1 MLLILDGWGLGA
13 EPEVDAIR
21 QADTPHMDGYM
32 ASWPC
37 SSLVTYGEAVGLP
50 AGQMGNS
57 EVGHLNIGAGRV
69 VYQDLLRID
78 RAVADGSLR
87 GHPELRGLFDR
98 VKSTSGRLHL
108 MGLCSDGGVH
118 SHLSHIIALARYAS
132 EAGVPKVFIH
142 AFLDGRDTDPRG
154 GVAYLET
161 LQEALEG
168 LGVRLATV
176 IGRYYAMD
184 RDKRWER
191 TRRAYELLVKGE
203 GREVADAVD
212 AVRGMYAEGITDE
225 FMEPMVLDRE
235 GLMRAGDGV
244 LFANFRTDRPRQL
257 TEVLTQVDK
266 PEHGMHRLSL
276 DYLTM
281 SRYDS
286 SFRHIRVIYDKE
298 DLRKTLGEVISGAG
312 LRQLRAAETEKY
324 PHVTFFFNGGREE
337 PFQGEERVLIPSPKV
352 ATYDLQPEMSAPAL
366 NRAVMDRLRLDAPDF
381 VCVNFA
387 NADMVGHTGVF
398 AAAVRAAEA
407 VDACLGQLVPLA
419 LGLGYRLMIIA
430 DHGNSDYMVNPDGS
444 PNTAHTVNPVP
455 CVVLGEG
462 LDRGRARL
470 DDGRLAD
477 VAPTLLWM
485 MGLPVPE
492 DMTGRVL
499 VNRR

>member
-1 MLLILDGWGLGA
+1 MERHKSMLLILDGWGLGA

-212 AVRGMYAEGITDE
+212 AVRGMY
-225 FMEPMVLDRE
+225 
-235 GLMRAGDGV
+235 
-244 LFANFRTDRPRQL
+244 
-257 TEVLTQVDK
+257 
-266 PEHGMHRLSL
+266 
-276 DYLTM
+276 
-281 SRYDS
+281 
-286 SFRHIRVIYDKE
+286 
-298 DLRKTLGEVISGAG
+298 
-312 LRQLRAAETEKY
+312 
-324 PHVTFFFNGGREE
+324 
-337 PFQGEERVLIPSPKV
+337 
-352 ATYDLQPEMSAPAL
+352 
-366 NRAVMDRLRLDAPDF
+366 
-381 VCVNFA
+381 
-387 NADMVGHTGVF
+387 
-398 AAAVRAAEA
+398 
-407 VDACLGQLVPLA
+407 
-419 LGLGYRLMIIA
+419 
-430 DHGNSDYMVNPDGS
+430 
-444 PNTAHTVNPVP
+444 
-455 CVVLGEG
+455 
-462 LDRGRARL
+462 
-470 DDGRLAD
+470 
-477 VAPTLLWM
+477 
-485 MGLPVPE
+485 
-492 DMTGRVL
+492 
-499 VNRR
+499 